1 MKQPANW
8 WYGGV
13 IGLLLVTIAIALMAG
28 TVWLG
33 PQQLSVALSD
43 HGSQAFVTV
52 FSLRV
57 PRILSSLIC
66 GGSLAVAGAL
76 FQAVFRNLI
85 ADPSILGISSAADFF
100 KLGGAMLLPWL
111 PGRAWLM
118 ALLGGLVAL
127 VILTSG
133 RALADPFR
141 LIIVGVALD
150 ATFVGLQ
157 QLLSSGATQV
167 SHSTFNG
174 LTWADATT
182 LLILGVVGLFVALV
196 LAPWANYLK
205 LTDAAL
211 KNVGVPVNVIRW
223 SLLLLGMYLAT
234 SVTAVVG
241 AIPFVGIV
249 VPNVARRLV
258 GHDYQTLIPF
268 SMLAGAWLM
277 LAADTLGRTVIVPS
291 EISAATM
298 MAVIGGPFV
307 IILLQRGR
315 GLHGMSTR

>member
-1 MKQPANW
+1 MTKHAGW

-13 IGLLLVTIAIALMAG
+13 LALLVLTSLIALMAG
-28 TVWLG
+28 TAWLG
-33 PQQLSVALSD
+33 LSKLTWAVSHPASR
-43 HGSQAFVTV
+43 AFVTI

-57 PRILSSLIC
+57 PRILGSLIC

-76 FQAVFRNLI
+76 FQAVFRNPI
-85 ADPSILGISSAADFF
+85 ADPSILGVSSAADFF
-100 KLGGAMLLPWL
+100 KMGGALLLPWL
-111 PGRAWLM
+111 PGRNWLM
-118 ALLGGLVAL
+118 ALVGGLIAL
-127 VILTSG
+127 TILTSG
-133 RALADPFR
+133 RALTDPYR

-157 QLLSSGATQV
+157 QLLSSGAAAV

-174 LTWADATT
+174 LTWSDTTT
-182 LLILGVVGLFVALV
+182 LLGLGVLGLVVALI

-205 LTDAAL
+205 LMDSAL
-211 KNVGVPVNVIRW
+211 KNVGVPVNVLRW
-223 SLLLLGMYLAT
+223 TLLLLGMYLAV

-241 AIPFVGIV
+241 TIPFVGIV

-258 GHDYQTLIPF
+258 GHDYQTVLPF

-307 IILLQRGR
+307 IILLHRAR